1 MATRFYDEALVKK
14 LQYWTQSAN
23 LKIYSPSETKR
34 LFEVIADT
42 NDDSPIQLPIIC
54 VRRSGGY
61 TIKNTGRQPIS
72 YAGRTISK
80 SDTQVMT
87 QNAIPIELQ
96 YQIDVYTR
104 YYTEADEIVRNLV
117 FNIINFPQLNMVI
130 PYMNQDLPH
139 QSTLHLADT
148 VDDNSDVPERFVQGN
163 FTRLTL
169 NVTVPDAYL
178 WDIRVKDTASISGID
193 VLAKDDEDNQGDG
206 KGIVI
211 RDIQTNL

>member
-1 MATRFYDEALVKK
+1 MATRFYDDALIKK
-14 LQYWTQSAN
+14 LQYWTQATK

-34 LFEVIADT
+34 LFEVIADET
-42 NDDSPIQLPIIC
+42 NDKPIELPIIC

-61 TIKNTGRQPIS
+61 TIKNTGRQPLS
-72 YAGRTISK
+72 YAGRTVAK
-80 SDTQVMT
+80 SEQSVVT

-96 YQIDVYTR
+96 YQIDVYAR
-104 YYTEADEIVRNLV
+104 YYSEADEIIRNLV

-130 PYMNQDLPH
+130 PYLNQDLPH
-139 QSTLHLADT
+139 QSTIHLADT

-169 NVTVPDAYL
+169 NINVPDAYL
-178 WDIRVKDTASISGID
+178 WDLRIKDTASVVGGQIEFKI
-193 VLAKDDEDNQGDG
+193 EDGGQADG

-211 RDIQTNL
+211 RDKQNL